1 MSLYFRTYK
10 GGKTDLDCLKLW
22 SKVTCLDNPS
32 KSLIL
37 KVTILSNKNTA
48 FIAGNIAT
56 TDQYQKYQDYVY
68 VYIKS

>member
-10 GGKTDLDCLKLW
+10 VGKTDLDCLN

-37 KVTILSNKNTA
+37 KVTILSKKNTP

-56 TDQYQKYQDYVY
+56 TDQYQKYQDYIY